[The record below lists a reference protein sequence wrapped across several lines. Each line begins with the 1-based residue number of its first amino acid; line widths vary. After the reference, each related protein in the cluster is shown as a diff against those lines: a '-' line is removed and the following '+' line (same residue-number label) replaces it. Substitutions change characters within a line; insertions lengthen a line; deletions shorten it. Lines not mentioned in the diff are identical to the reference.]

1 VATLSV
7 RVPDDLK
14 RVLEARAKG
23 QHRQLSD
30 QARRYLEIAVI
41 AEDNPDLSFSMI
53 EAILES
59 RAELEAGLAESYR
72 FDDEDASG
80 GTLPS

>member
-1 VATLSV
+1 MQTLSV
-7 RVPDDLK
+7 RITDELK

-30 QARRYLEIAVI
+30 QARRYLEIALV

-53 EAILES
+53 EAILEAK
-59 RAELEAGLAESYR
+59 AELDAGLAEPYV
-72 FDDEDASG
+72 FDDDREAVRD
-80 GTLPS
+80 

>member
-1 VATLSV
+1 MATLSV

-30 QARRYLEIAVI
+30 QARRYLEMAVI
-41 AEDNPDLSFSMI
+41 AEDNPDLPFSMI
-53 EAILES
+53 EAILEAQ
-59 RAELEAGLAESYR
+59 AEVDAGLAEPYA
-72 FDDEDASG
+72 FDGEPSG
-80 GTLPS
+80 GPVHD

>member
-30 QARRYLEIAVI
+30 QARRYLEIALI

-59 RAELEAGLAESYR
+59 RAELEAGLAEPYP
-72 FDDEDASG
+72 FDDEPAG

>member
-1 VATLSV
+1 MATLSV

-30 QARRYLEIAVI
+30 QARRYLEMAVI
-41 AEDNPDLSFSMI
+41 AEDNPDLPFAMI
-53 EAILES
+53 EAILEA
-59 RAELEAGLAESYR
+59 RAELDAGLAEPYS
-72 FDDEDASG
+72 FDEKPISG
-80 GTLPS
+80 PVRD